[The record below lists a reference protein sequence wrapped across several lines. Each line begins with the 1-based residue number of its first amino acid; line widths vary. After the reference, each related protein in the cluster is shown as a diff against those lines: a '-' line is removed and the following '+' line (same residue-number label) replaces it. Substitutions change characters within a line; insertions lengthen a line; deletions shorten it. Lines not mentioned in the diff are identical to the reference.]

1 MAGESK
7 APRVDSDFWPG
18 ASQKPTGNYV
28 PPNAENF
35 VCTFDYLSPAQ
46 IPSLMG
52 MGPHGKPMCPSSPS
66 NYGSYFSGDRQEAL
80 ERLIEQAGVRQDRIV
95 TMEKA
100 GLQNAVAM
108 LCEDY
113 DGEVKQLVVWDPHFL
128 GELDRKAGT
137 NWASVAVL
145 AHELAHHLNNDTGQ
159 NPGRIPP
166 HERREQEL
174 YADRYAGQKL
184 RAFGVSKDNAV
195 AVFHHLGAGGD
206 THPSADERVVMAGEG
221 WEAGRAQTV
230 EDVPPP
236 DDRDYPGSRK
246 RDFDPPPPP
255 PPTPSYGN
263 GLSDS
268 VWHLSD
274 DDTTS
279 ARCAL
284 SLFYPYGGV
293 PWHGSVIP
301 RAVTCWIWQQFRWF
315 GSLGDSRPFVK
326 AQETSFFYK
335 INGGDNGERNENF
348 GFYAAAAVCTTLR
361 NRKRNK
367 RCCYW

>member
-1 MAGESK
+1 MNRRYFFTAVGVLCALWAGNNLAFGQWPGESK

-255 PPTPSYGN
+255 PPPPPMATVCLTQFGICQMMTPLQPG
-263 GLSDS
+263 
-268 VWHLSD
+268 
-274 DDTTS
+274 
-279 ARCAL
+279 APCRCFTPMGA
-284 SLFYPYGGV
+284 FPGM
-293 PWHGSVIP
+293 
-301 RAVTCWIWQQFRWF
+301 
-315 GSLGDSRPFVK
+315 
-326 AQETSFFYK
+326 AQ
-335 INGGDNGERNENF
+335 
-348 GFYAAAAVCTTLR
+348 
-361 NRKRNK
+361 
-367 RCCYW
+367 